1 MSRITAYKVVAG
13 KKLEY
18 TFSDVDLKFMDA
30 TTKAQFEFVGIA
42 TKEPPVFVTEAMQRV
57 VEQTLPPDTNKPVK
71 GRKKKNDAEL

>member
-57 VEQTLPPDTNKPVK
+57 ALPPDTNKPVK